1 MKAALP
7 GKNFALASLI
17 AIAVRGV
24 MTVGEL
30 IYVAAVT
37 ALGRREGWSIHT
49 GILHPSPEEEAA
61 EREAG
66 EPSPSPVRR

>member
-7 GKNFALASLI
+7 GGSFALGSLI

-30 IYVAAVT
+30 IYVGIVT
-37 ALGRREGWSIHT
+37 ALGRREAWSVHT

-61 EREAG
+61 GIEAG
-66 EPSPSPVRR
+66 ERTPELM